1 MLRKYFITGLLIL
14 VPLTITLWVIHAFI
28 GLMDQS
34 LLLLPVEWRPE
45 SLTGHS
51 IPGLGTVLT
60 LLIIFA
66 TGLLAQNFIGSY
78 VLTRWE
84 ALLKR
89 IPIVSPIYSSVK
101 QVSDTLF
108 STDGNAFRTA
118 VLVQYPRKD
127 AWTIAFVT
135 GKPSREVRRHLS
147 DDLVSIYVPT
157 TPNPTSGFFI
167 MVPKSDLIELNMT
180 VDVALKHIV
189 SMGVVAPE
197 HHSK

>member
-1 MLRKYFITGLLIL
+1 
-14 VPLTITLWVIHAFI
+14 
-28 GLMDQS
+28 MDQS
-34 LLLLPVEWRPE
+34 ILLLPIEWRPE
-45 SLTGHS
+45 SLVGHH
-51 IPGLGTVLT
+51 IPGLGTILT
-60 LLIIFA
+60 LLTIVV

-78 VLTRWE
+78 ILGRWE

-89 IPIVSPIYSSVK
+89 IPIVNSIYSSVK

-108 STDGNAFRTA
+108 SSDGNAFRTA
-118 VLVQYPRKD
+118 VLVQYPRPG

-135 GKPSREVRRHLS
+135 GTPSNAVRQHLEG
-147 DDLVSIYVPT
+147 DFVSIYVPT

-167 MVPKSDLIELNMT
+167 MVPRTDIIELTMT

-197 HHSK
+197 LHP

>member
-14 VPLTITLWVIHAFI
+14 VPLAITLWVIQSVI

-34 LLLLPVEWRPE
+34 LLLLPEEWRPE
-45 SLTGHS
+45 SLTGHH
-51 IPGLGTVLT
+51 IPGLGTILT
-60 LLIIFA
+60 LLIIFV

-78 VLTRWE
+78 VISRWE
-84 ALLKR
+84 ALLSR

-108 STDGNAFRTA
+108 SSDGNAFRTA
-118 VLVQYPRKD
+118 VLVQYPRQGT
-127 AWTIAFVT
+127 WTIGFVT
-135 GKPSREVRRHLS
+135 GTPSPEVQRYLNGEF
-147 DDLVSIYVPT
+147 VSIYVPT

-167 MVPKSDLIELNMT
+167 MLPKADIIELDMT

-189 SMGVVAPE
+189 SMGVVVPE
-197 HHSK
+197 HNA

>member
-14 VPLTITLWVIHAFI
+14 VPLAITLWVIQSVI

-51 IPGLGTVLT
+51 IPGLGTILT
-60 LLIIFA
+60 LLIIFV

-84 ALLKR
+84 ALLNR
-89 IPIVSPIYSSVK
+89 IPIVSSIYSSVK

-118 VLVQYPRKD
+118 VLVQYPRQG

-135 GKPSREVRRHLS
+135 GTPSPEVQQYIAEE
-147 DDLVSIYVPT
+147 LVSIYVPT

-167 MVPKSDLIELNMT
+167 MVPKTDIIELDMT

-189 SMGVVAPE
+189 SMGVVVPE
-197 HHSK
+197 NGK

>member
-14 VPLTITLWVIHAFI
+14 VPLAITLWVIQAVI

-34 LLLLPVEWRPE
+34 LLLLPIDWRPE
-45 SLTGHS
+45 SLTGRH
-51 IPGLGTVLT
+51 IPGLGTILT
-60 LLIIFA
+60 LLIIFV

-78 VLTRWE
+78 VISRWE
-84 ALLKR
+84 SLLSR

-108 STDGNAFRTA
+108 SSDSNAFRTA
-118 VLVQYPRKD
+118 VLVQYPRLGT
-127 AWTIAFVT
+127 WTIGFVT
-135 GKPSREVRRHLS
+135 GTPSAEVQQYLKGEFA
-147 DDLVSIYVPT
+147 SIYVPT

-167 MVPKSDLIELNMT
+167 MLPKEDIIELDMT

-189 SMGVVAPE
+189 SMGVVVPE
-197 HHSK
+197 NSA

>member
-14 VPLTITLWVIHAFI
+14 VPLSITLWVVRSVI

-34 LLLLPVEWRPE
+34 ILLLPIEWRPE
-45 SLTGHS
+45 SLVGHH
-51 IPGLGTVLT
+51 IPGLGTILT
-60 LLIIFA
+60 LLTIVV

-78 VLTRWE
+78 ILGRWE

-89 IPIVSPIYSSVK
+89 IPIVNSIYSSVK

-108 STDGNAFRTA
+108 SSDGNAFRTA
-118 VLVQYPRKD
+118 VLVQYPRPG

-135 GKPSREVRRHLS
+135 GTPSNAVRQHLEG
-147 DDLVSIYVPT
+147 DFVSIYVPT

-167 MVPKSDLIELNMT
+167 MVPRTDIIELTMT

-197 HHSK
+197 LHP

>member
-14 VPLTITLWVIHAFI
+14 VPLAITLWVIQSVI

-34 LLLLPVEWRPE
+34 LLLLPVGWRPE

-51 IPGLGTVLT
+51 IPGLGTILT
-60 LLIIFA
+60 LMIIFV

-78 VLTRWE
+78 LFSRWE
-84 ALLKR
+84 ALVNR

-108 STDGNAFRTA
+108 SSDGNAFRTA
-118 VLVQYPRKD
+118 VLVEYPRKGT
-127 AWTIAFVT
+127 WTIAFVT
-135 GKPSREVRRHLS
+135 GTPSQEVQQHLKG
-147 DDLVSIYVPT
+147 DFVSIYVPT
-157 TPNPTSGFFI
+157 TPNPTSGFFL
-167 MVPKSDLIELNMT
+167 MVPKTDIIELNMT

-189 SMGVVAPE
+189 SMGVVVPE
-197 HHSK
+197 TKD